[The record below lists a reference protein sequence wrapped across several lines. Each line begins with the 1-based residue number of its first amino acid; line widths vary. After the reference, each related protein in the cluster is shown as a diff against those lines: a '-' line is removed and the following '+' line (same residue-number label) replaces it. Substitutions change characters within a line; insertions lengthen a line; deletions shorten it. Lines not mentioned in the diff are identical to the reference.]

1 MPDVNPSAKPMEYLI
16 LRQWRDSDLEL
27 FTAMN
32 ADAEGMRFFPAT
44 LSRAESEAAMNR
56 YRRAIDE
63 RGWGLWAVEVDGAFA
78 GLTGLNI
85 PSFSAHFTP
94 CTEVGWR
101 FRQEFWGRGLAFR
114 AANEALSFGFGPLKL
129 PEIVSFTAAI
139 NLRSRKLME
148 KLGFKHDGEF
158 EHPSLVEGHVL
169 RRHVLYRKR
178 SS

>member
-1 MPDVNPSAKPMEYLI
+1 MEHLI
-16 LRQWRDSDLEL
+16 LRQWCDSDLEP
-27 FTAMN
+27 FCAMN
-32 ADAEGMRFFPAT
+32 ADAEVMRYFPVT
-44 LSRAESEAAMNR
+44 MSQAESEAAMER

-63 RGWGLWAVEVDGAFA
+63 RGWGLWAVEVEGAFA

-85 PSFSAHFTP
+85 PSFTAHFTP
-94 CTEVGWR
+94 CTEIGWR
-101 FRQEFWGRGLAFR
+101 FRREYWGRGLAFR
-114 AANEALSFGFGPLKL
+114 AANEALSYGFEQLKL

-148 KLGFKHDGEF
+148 KLGFEQDGEF

-169 RRHVLYRKR
+169 RRHVLHRKQ